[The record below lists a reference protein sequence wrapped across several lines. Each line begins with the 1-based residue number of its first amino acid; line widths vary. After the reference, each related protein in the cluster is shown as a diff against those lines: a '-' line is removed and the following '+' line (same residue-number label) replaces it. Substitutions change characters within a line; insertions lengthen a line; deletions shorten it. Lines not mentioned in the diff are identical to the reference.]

1 MTMELPV
8 TLTGAVAPGNKIG
21 RQFSMPTANI
31 YPNENISGLTYG
43 VYYSVINIDG
53 KDYLGI
59 TNLGVRPTISEGSRV
74 NAETFIYDFHG
85 DLYGKTVLVTLLKF
99 RRSEIKFDSLDE
111 LYRTIADDF
120 RAGAAFHNLD
130 YHIME

>member
-1 MTMELPV
+1 MELPV

-130 YHIME
+130 YHIPE